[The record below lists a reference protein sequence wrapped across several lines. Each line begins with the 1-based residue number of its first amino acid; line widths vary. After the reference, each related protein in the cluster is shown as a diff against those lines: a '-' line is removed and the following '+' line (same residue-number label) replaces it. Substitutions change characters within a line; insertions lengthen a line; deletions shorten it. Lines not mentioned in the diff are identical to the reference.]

1 METILVTGGC
11 GYIGSHVV
19 RQLSEA
25 GNRVVVFDNLST
37 GFADALVH
45 GEKLVKGDLADVDA
59 IEALFSEHGFRT
71 VLHFAA
77 SIVAPESVTNPL
89 KFYANN
95 TRNTL
100 NLLQAC
106 VRHGVERFIFS
117 STAATYGLPEGGIA
131 SEESP
136 NLPINPYGTSKLM
149 SEWMLRD
156 TAAAHPLRYAVLRYF
171 NVAGADPMG
180 RMGQRTPEATHLI
193 KVSCQAALGVRRE
206 ACIYGT
212 DYQTVDGTGVRDYI
226 HVEDLASAHL
236 AALAHLRGGGDSL
249 LLNVGYGRG
258 ASVREVVAM
267 VKRVSG
273 VDFPVIEAERRP
285 GDPAM
290 LVARAERIRSV
301 LDWSPAHDDLETIV
315 RDAWNWEQKLHGI
328 NSAVMPSI
336 ENGGAR

>member
-37 GFADALVH
+37 GFSDALVN
-45 GEKLVKGDLADVDA
+45 GETLVRGDLADSAA
-59 IEALFSEHGFRT
+59 IESLFSDYGFRT

-77 SIVAPESVTNPL
+77 SIVAPESVTDPL

-106 VRHGVERFIFS
+106 VKFGVERFVFS
-117 STAATYGLPEGGIA
+117 STAATYGLPEGGLA

-136 NLPINPYGTSKLM
+136 TVPINPYGTSKLM

-171 NVAGADPMG
+171 NVAGADPRA
-180 RMGQRTPEATHLI
+180 RMGQRTPAATHLI
-193 KVSCQAALGVRRE
+193 KVCCEAALGLRPEISV
-206 ACIYGT
+206 CGT
-212 DYQTVDGTGVRDYI
+212 DYPTPDGTGIRDYI

-236 AALAHLRGGGDSL
+236 AALSHLRGGGESV
-249 LLNVGYGRG
+249 LLNVGYGKG
-258 ASVREVVAM
+258 ASVREVIAM

-273 VDFPVIEAERRP
+273 VDFRVVEAGRRP

-301 LDWSPAHDDLETIV
+301 LGWSPRHDNLEKIIT
-315 RDAWNWEQKLHGI
+315 DAWNWERKLHC
-328 NSAVMPSI
+328 
-336 ENGGAR
+336 R

>member
-1 METILVTGGC
+1 MEKILVTGGC

-25 GNRVVVFDNLST
+25 GYRVVVFDNLST
-37 GFADALVH
+37 GFADALVN
-45 GEKLVKGDLADVDA
+45 GETLVQGDLADSVA
-59 IEALFSEHGFRT
+59 IDALFREHGCKT

-100 NLLQAC
+100 NLLQAA
-106 VRHGVERFIFS
+106 VVHGVGKFIFS
-117 STAATYGLPEGGIA
+117 STAATYGIPDGGIA
-131 SEESP
+131 TEEGLT
-136 NLPINPYGTSKLM
+136 NPINPYGTSKLM

-171 NVAGADPMG
+171 NVAGADPLG
-180 RMGQRTPEATHLI
+180 RMGQRTPEATHLV
-193 KVSCQAALGVRRE
+193 KVCCEAALGLRNEV
-206 ACIYGT
+206 CIYGT
-212 DYQTVDGTGVRDYI
+212 DYSTPDGTGIRDYI
-226 HVEDLASAHL
+226 HVEDLATAHL
-236 AALAHLRGGGDSL
+236 AALSHLDGGGESL
-249 LLNVGYGRG
+249 LCNVGYGKG

-273 VDFPVIEAERRP
+273 VDFRVVETRRRP

-290 LVARAERIRSV
+290 LVARAERVKS
-301 LDWSPAHDDLETIV
+301 LLGWCPEHDDLEKIV
-315 RDAWNWEQKLHGI
+315 TDVWNWERKLHGY
-328 NSAVMPSI
+328 
-336 ENGGAR
+336 